1 MKKFRMTETITNRDS
16 DAFKKY
22 LLEVANIPV
31 LSTDEEYEIA
41 MLAHLD
47 PKDTTNVDLLVKHNL
62 RFVISVA
69 KQYATND
76 LKLEDLVN
84 LRLEDGWKAQG
95 GISITS
101 DDDINIYAQAMI
113 YDPPEPYFDR
123 GPG

>member
-1 MKKFRMTETITNRDS
+1 MSVTYTVV
-16 DAFKKY
+16 Y
-22 LLEVANIPV
+22 
-31 LSTDEEYEIA
+31 
-41 MLAHLD
+41 
-47 PKDTTNVDLLVKHNL
+47 TTTL
-62 RFVISVA
+62 
-69 KQYATND
+69 

-113 YDPPEPYFDR
+113 YDPPEPYFST